1 MDGTSDMGNIDLGQ
15 AEVIGNGQFTPASD
29 LSGGY
34 YGIYTSSFGVTY
46 TLYYQNYDISTRSLD
61 TRQSDLGSDWG
72 SGGGGLCGVTAYA
85 TMLSG
90 FGSGETPGTLYQK
103 YGYGAPPGIVSIS
116 YSEVESYL
124 RAGYPVRIGSN
135 VSSVT
140 GLPGGNNHFVAVLDI
155 DANNNVFVVETWY
168 GVNNIHYTTI
178 PLSNLSRMNNTFRA
192 YTR

>member
-1 MDGTSDMGNIDLGQ
+1 MGNIDLGQ
-15 AEVIGNGQFTPASD
+15 AQVIGNGQLASASD
-29 LSGGY
+29 LNGGY
-34 YGIYTSSFGVTY
+34 YGVYTSSFGVTY
-46 TLYYQNYDISTRSLD
+46 TLYYQNYNISTRSLD
-61 TRQSDLGSDWG
+61 TRSPDLRNDWG
-72 SGGGGLCGVTAYA
+72 SGSGGLCGVTAYA

-90 FGSGETPGTLYQK
+90 FVSGETPGTLYQK
-103 YGYGAPPGIVSIS
+103 YEYGAPPGIVSIS

-135 VSSVT
+135 VESVT
-140 GLPGGNNHFVAVLDI
+140 GLAGGDNHFVAVLDI

-168 GVNNIHYTTI
+168 GVDKIHYTTI